1 MSRTLFFSLISSR
14 PELTYYE
21 GEESPR
27 ILEILDAL
35 EQAENYKLFRPST
48 ETVLEIYYKKI
59 SSSFKENFVKAEVV

>member
-35 EQAENYKLFRPST
+35 EQAENYKLFHRNCSGD
-48 ETVLEIYYKKI
+48 LLQK
-59 SSSFKENFVKAEVV
+59 NFTLF

>member
-1 MSRTLFFSLISSR
+1 MK
-14 PELTYYE
+14 
-21 GEESPR
+21 EESPR